1 MGTMAKKAPQ
11 KKVAVITEQL
21 AFGFPNYIGF
31 GFGMLAIIVG
41 FFSLSQGSE
50 TLAPIL
56 LVLGYCVIIPI
67 SIMIKDKPDRHG
79 GE

>member
-1 MGTMAKKAPQ
+1 MGIMAKKTSH
-11 KKVAVITEQL
+11 KKGTAVTEQL
-21 AFGFPNYIGF
+21 AFGLPNYIGF
-31 GFGMLAIIVG
+31 GFGLLAIIIG
-41 FFSLSQGSE
+41 FFTLSQGSE